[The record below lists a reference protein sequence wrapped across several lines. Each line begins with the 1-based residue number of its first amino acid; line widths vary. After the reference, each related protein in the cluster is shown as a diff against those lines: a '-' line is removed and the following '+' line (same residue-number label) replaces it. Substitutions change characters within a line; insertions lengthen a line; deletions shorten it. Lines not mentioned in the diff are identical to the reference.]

1 MIEHRNEN
9 GELHRVDGP
18 AVERPNGYR
27 AWWLN
32 GELHR
37 VDGPAIEYAD
47 GTRAWYLNGE
57 LHRVDGP
64 AIEWAD
70 GTRSWWV
77 EGEPHRVDG
86 PAIEYADGTRA
97 WWVDGNLHRTDGPA
111 VAKELKEKNSEIE
124 QLREALRFYAEWG
137 IDAPAVDAIIEE
149 DRGDKA
155 RAALNIVLANLEN
168 GD

>member
-47 GTRAWYLNGE
+47 GTRAWYLN
-57 LHRVDGP
+57 
-64 AIEWAD
+64 
-70 GTRSWWV
+70 
-77 EGEPHRVDG
+77 GEPHRVDG

>member
-32 GELHR
+32 GEL
-37 VDGPAIEYAD
+37 
-47 GTRAWYLNGE
+47 
-57 LHRVDGP
+57 
-64 AIEWAD
+64 
-70 GTRSWWV
+70 
-77 EGEPHRVDG
+77 HRVDG